1 MDPLVI
7 GLAVLVLIL
16 TTALVLLYLFP
27 QSCPECESN
36 TCPECETTEC
46 PTSNV
51 EPAGES
57 SCKLLG
63 YTKLAATDIA
73 ISKSNYCETQLA
85 QIETKVKEIINLTS
99 RTTFIK
105 KGPTVYGGQNLI
117 DTKKATIDAWI
128 STAKNTNDGS
138 PLSDEVR
145 KIIAR
150 LGLLPGDSTADSTM
164 WLTLDDTNGGVTTGT
179 GTYQMFDSSKV
190 GDVVRKF
197 LKEDPAGD
205 YKKYC

>member
-16 TTALVLLYLFP
+16 ITALVLLYFYP

-36 TCPECETTEC
+36 TCPECL
-46 PTSNV
+46 TSNV

-63 YTKLAATDIA
+63 YTKLAATDIT

-105 KGPTVYGGQNLI
+105 KGPTVYAGGNLS

-128 STAKNTNDGS
+128 STATNTNND
-138 PLSDEVR
+138 PTLSDELK
-145 KIIAR
+145 KIFAR
-150 LGLLPGDSTADSTM
+150 LGILPGDSTADSTL

-179 GTYQMFDSSKV
+179 GTYQMLDSSKV